1 MTTADESSDSLIAA
15 LSKAR
20 IPSDNHKYIQRLM
33 GIVGIREYRA
43 VPKSDK
49 PYVVAVRDDELPDLR
64 IFSGYTIGFTTGDEA
79 HRVGFGSDTIRASDD
94 AGKIWLVSHP
104 VHGDLEKRG
113 PADRTK
119 RRDPGTCPRCGI
131 YELSVSGK
139 CSSCD
144 ED

>member
-1 MTTADESSDSLIAA
+1 MTTADDSSDSLIAA